1 MFSFSDWVSRI
12 DIALDVAD
20 NTLFEL
26 DYFIKK
32 LEALEF
38 ASKSRLTW
46 FRRKTGLV
54 ILSVKLF
61 TLK

>member
-1 MFSFSDWVSRI
+1 MFKLGWVSRI
-12 DIALDVAD
+12 DIALDVTD

-38 ASKSRLTW
+38 TQ
-46 FRRKTGLV
+46 
-54 ILSVKLF
+54 
-61 TLK
+61 